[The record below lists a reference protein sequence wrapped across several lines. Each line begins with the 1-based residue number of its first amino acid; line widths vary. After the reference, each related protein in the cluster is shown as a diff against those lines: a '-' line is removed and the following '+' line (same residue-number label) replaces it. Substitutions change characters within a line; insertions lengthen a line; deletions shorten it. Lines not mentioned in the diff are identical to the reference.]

1 MVRVTRRATS
11 VFARRA
17 PSRNV
22 KKTARKHKVILE
34 SVTQEKKKLRSVI
47 SFEAKAPPGYT
58 FIPAGNP
65 QLTTACK
72 EVCRKD
78 SLKVFAVSTTPHMHT
93 HNLSQHV
100 HRIGYHFPSA
110 VVATVCMDLG
120 LHLTTAG
127 KTMQFPTSAITK
139 SRKRANSEASQTTI
153 NTEARDVIKDLFPS
167 IPDNDLNQ
175 IIKTAFQKGQRKVG
189 TAVELPL
196 ARRAQLAVV
205 AHIRHVY
212 TEYDRLLKATSFHE
226 ARSTVEEP
234 TLAKLVEWRGDD
246 ENGKIV
252 LEDVFREVIVIS
264 DDEDSDTE
272 EELIQ
277 PFDRDQSVVVV
288 SSNPRA
294 EELQT
299 NPVTY
304 AGSSLRDTQLDISDE
319 EAPPG
324 FRFVPEIPKNNK
336 LDRRGFS
343 RYQAWDRAI
352 NRYRNIAEGD
362 NPRRPPGNSPRLRR
376 PLVARRPLQDTAD
389 SGSDSLFFPLEDR
402 RTFSVPSQV
411 TTNVETLSTAPKRAY
426 ANPAMEHQPYALLHA
441 IERPYQVKTFSS
453 QLSGL
458 PLERVRPSH
467 GESRIIPR
475 TESPNG
481 PIFVSSHRN
490 VSGHPVGQQQKPL
503 EHGHSRTISHPE
515 DHALPSIENPF
526 PAEIG
531 RSNCGPVENLA
542 TRMSGGFAIRSVT
555 PAHLP
560 PQHVLRRDID
570 ETTQYQTAKRRR
582 TAFYYQPIQTE
593 NIRPSLP
600 SAPVRSARLG
610 EQLASSAYVP
620 PARLPVQ
627 EDPSVRRHYAAPFGY
642 VHTTDRQPEKH
653 PYPSYTTRVRLGD
666 EVFPYQMS
674 RKHDNATFDI
684 LDRERPTHYR
694 PPVEPRVVPT
704 LRYAFVEDRSK
715 GGLIPVQAVGMVRN
729 NHDSQVPKHDD
740 DCLRLPEVEPIQS
753 TTWSGRNQGYALAPQ
768 EQPQRK
774 GHYAD
779 DFVRA
784 IDLSN
789 SDPLDYPLER
799 RLQTNYTRP
808 GPDRVDLVY
817 GSQQVNQQAGPE
829 SRPLPDRTHADP
841 WSRSAIQRY
850 GVVDDASQ
858 RYHETHDTSKA
869 ATRYTDRHYGEVS
882 VLSRELLE
890 PPRYGP
896 HTNEP
901 SCPTYVRESERPR
914 PPVSEG
920 RTIVTVD

>member
-1 MVRVTRRATS
+1 MVRVTRRANS
-11 VFARRA
+11 VFARHA

-22 KKTARKHKVILE
+22 KKTVRKHKVILE

-127 KTMQFPTSAITK
+127 KTMQFQTSAITK
-139 SRKRANSEASQTTI
+139 ARKRTNSEASQTTI
-153 NTEARDVIKDLFPS
+153 NTEARDVIKDLFPN

-175 IIKTAFQKGQRKVG
+175 IVKTAFQKGQRKVG

-196 ARRAQLAVV
+196 ARRSQLAVV

-272 EELIQ
+272 EEPIQ

-304 AGSSLRDTQLDISDE
+304 ARSSLRDTQLDISDE
-319 EAPPG
+319 DAPPG
-324 FRFVPEIPKNNK
+324 FRFVPEIPKNDK

-352 NRYRNIAEGD
+352 NRYRNIAEGA
-362 NPRRPPGNSPRLRR
+362 NPRRPPGNSPQLRR
-376 PLVARRPLQDTAD
+376 PLVARQPLQETAE
-389 SGSDSLFFPLEDR
+389 SGTDSLFFPLEDR

-411 TTNVETLSTAPKRAY
+411 TTNVETFSTASKRAY

-441 IERPYQVKTFSS
+441 TERPYQVKRFSP
-453 QLSGL
+453 QPSGL
-458 PLERVRPSH
+458 SLERVRPSH

-475 TESPNG
+475 QESPNG

-503 EHGHSRTISHPE
+503 ERGHSRTVSHPE

-526 PAEIG
+526 PAELG

-555 PAHLP
+555 PAHLS
-560 PQHVLRRDID
+560 PQDFLRRDID
-570 ETTQYQTAKRRR
+570 ETLQYQTAKRRR
-582 TAFYYQPIQTE
+582 TAFYRPIQTE
-593 NIRPSLP
+593 TIRPSLP
-600 SAPVRSARLG
+600 SATVRSARTG
-610 EQLASSAYVP
+610 EQMASPAYVP
-620 PARLPVQ
+620 PGRLPIQ
-627 EDPSVRRHYAAPFGY
+627 ENPSVRRNHADPFGY
-642 VHTTDRQPEKH
+642 AHATDRQPEEYS
-653 PYPSYTTRVRLGD
+653 YPSYTTRVRLRNEG
-666 EVFPYQMS
+666 FSRQMS
-674 RKHDNATFDI
+674 HKHDNATFDI
-684 LDRERPTHYR
+684 PDREKPTQYR
-694 PPVEPRVVPT
+694 PPAESRVVPT
-704 LRYAFVEDRSK
+704 LRYAFVEDKSK
-715 GGLIPVQAVGMVRN
+715 EGLMPAQAIGMVRN
-729 NHDSQVPKHDD
+729 DYDPQVPKHDD
-740 DCLRLPEVEPIQS
+740 DRLRLPEAETIQP
-753 TTWSGRNQGYALAPQ
+753 TTWSGKDQGYAFAPQ
-768 EQPQRK
+768 EPPQRK

-784 IDLSN
+784 IDPSN
-789 SDPLDYPLER
+789 SEPLDYPLER

-808 GPDRVDLVY
+808 GSDRVGLVY

-829 SRPLPDRTHADP
+829 LRPLPDRTHADP

-850 GVVDDASQ
+850 GVVDDGSQ
-858 RYHETHDTSKA
+858 RYHQMHDASKA
-869 ATRYTDRHYGEVS
+869 ANRYTDRYYGEAT

-890 PPRYGP
+890 PPRYGLR
-896 HTNEP
+896 TKEP
-901 SCPTYVRESERPR
+901 RCPAYVRESERSR
-914 PPVSEG
+914 PPVPEG
-920 RTIVTVD
+920 RTIVIVD